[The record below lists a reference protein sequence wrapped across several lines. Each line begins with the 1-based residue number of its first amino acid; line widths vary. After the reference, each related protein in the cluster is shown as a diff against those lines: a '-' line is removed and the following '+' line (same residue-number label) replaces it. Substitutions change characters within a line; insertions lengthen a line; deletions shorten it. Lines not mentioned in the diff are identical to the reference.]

1 MMSLHGDELFKLAEK
16 NNTRHSL
23 ASMAQYLNT
32 CFIISTIENE
42 YLVNIE
48 KGVVKNV
55 EKGPFVMPSYVFK
68 LKAPEKEWLK
78 FLQHIPEPGS
88 HDIIVNASKK
98 KFLKFEGDLHPLMSH
113 LLYFK
118 LLLASLRPAESKNEN

>member
-1 MMSLHGDELFKLAEK
+1 MFKSLIDNNEK
-16 NNTRHSL
+16 RGQLSM
-23 ASMAQYLNT
+23 MAQYLNT
-32 CFIISTIENE
+32 CFMISTIENE

-55 EKGPFVMPSYVFK
+55 EEGPFVMPSYVFK
-68 LKAPEKEWLK
+68 LTAPKNEWLK
-78 FLQHIPEPGS
+78 FLQQTPQPGS
-88 HDIIVNASKK
+88 HDIIAMLRRKV
-98 KFLKFEGDLHPLMSH
+98 LKFEGDLHPLMSH

>member
-1 MMSLHGDELFKLAEK
+1 MFKSLIDDNEK
-16 NNTRHSL
+16 RSQL
-23 ASMAQYLNT
+23 SIMAQYLNT
-32 CFIISTIENE
+32 SFMISTIENE

-55 EKGPFVMPSYVFK
+55 EEGPFVMPSYVFK
-68 LKAPEKEWLK
+68 LTAPKNEWIK

-88 HDIIVNASKK
+88 HDIIAMLRRKV
-98 KFLKFEGDLHPLMSH
+98 LKFEGDLHPLMSH

-118 LLLASLRPAESKNEN
+118 LLLASLRPVESKNEN

>member
-1 MMSLHGDELFKLAEK
+1 MFKSLIDNNEK
-16 NNTRHSL
+16 RSQL
-23 ASMAQYLNT
+23 SMMAQYLNT
-32 CFIISTIENE
+32 CFMISTIENE

-55 EKGPFVMPSYVFK
+55 EEGPFVMPSYVFK
-68 LKAPEKEWLK
+68 LTAPKNEWLK
-78 FLQHIPEPGS
+78 FLQQTPQPGS
-88 HDIIVNASKK
+88 HDIIAMLRRKV
-98 KFLKFEGDLHPLMSH
+98 LKFEGDLHPLMSH

>member
-1 MMSLHGDELFKLAEK
+1 MFEKLAKK
-16 NNTRHSL
+16 NNVRLSL

-32 CFIISTIENE
+32 CFMISTIEHE

-48 KGVVKNV
+48 KGIVKNV
-55 EKGPFVMPSYVFK
+55 EEGPFVMPSYVFK
-68 LKAPEKEWLK
+68 LTAPKNEWLK
-78 FLQHIPEPGS
+78 FLQHTPQPGS
-88 HDIIVNASKK
+88 HDIIAMLRRKV
-98 KFLKFEGDLHPLMSH
+98 LKFEGDLHPLMSH

>member
-1 MMSLHGDELFKLAEK
+1 MFKSLIDNNEK
-16 NNTRHSL
+16 RSQL
-23 ASMAQYLNT
+23 PMMAQYLNT
-32 CFIISTIENE
+32 CFMISTIENE

-55 EKGPFVMPSYVFK
+55 EEGPFVMPSYVFK
-68 LKAPEKEWLK
+68 LTAPKNEWLK
-78 FLQHIPEPGS
+78 FLQQTPQPGS
-88 HDIIVNASKK
+88 HDIIAMLRRKV
-98 KFLKFEGDLHPLMSH
+98 LKFEGDLHPLMSH

>member
-1 MMSLHGDELFKLAEK
+1 MFKSLIEK
-16 NNTRHSL
+16 NEKRSQL
-23 ASMAQYLNT
+23 SMMAQYLNT
-32 CFIISTIENE
+32 CFMISTIEHE

-55 EKGPFVMPSYVFK
+55 EEGPFVMPSYVFK
-68 LKAPEKEWLK
+68 LTAPKNEWIK
-78 FLQHIPEPGS
+78 FLQHTPQPRS
-88 HDIIVNASKK
+88 QYIIAMLRRKV
-98 KFLKFEGDLHPLMSH
+98 LKFEGDLHPLMSH

>member
-1 MMSLHGDELFKLAEK
+1 MFKPLIDDNEK
-16 NNTRHSL
+16 RSQL
-23 ASMAQYLNT
+23 SIMAQYLNT
-32 CFIISTIENE
+32 SFMISTIENE

-55 EKGPFVMPSYVFK
+55 EEGPFVMPSYVFK
-68 LKAPEKEWLK
+68 LTAPKNEWIK

-88 HDIIVNASKK
+88 HDIIAMLRRKV
-98 KFLKFEGDLHPLMSH
+98 LKFEGDLHPLMSH

>member
-1 MMSLHGDELFKLAEK
+1 MFKSLIDDNEK
-16 NNTRHSL
+16 RSQL
-23 ASMAQYLNT
+23 SIMAQYLNT
-32 CFIISTIENE
+32 SFMISTIENE
-42 YLVNIE
+42 YLVNID

-55 EKGPFVMPSYVFK
+55 EEGPFVMPSYVFK
-68 LKAPEKEWLK
+68 LTAPKNEWIK

-88 HDIIVNASKK
+88 HDIIAMLRRKV
-98 KFLKFEGDLHPLMSH
+98 LKFEGDLHPLMSH

>member
-1 MMSLHGDELFKLAEK
+1 MFEKLAEK
-16 NNTRHSL
+16 NNIRHSL

-32 CFIISTIENE
+32 SFMISTIENE

-55 EKGPFVMPSYVFK
+55 EEGPFVMPSYVFK
-68 LKAPEKEWLK
+68 LTAPKNEWIK
-78 FLQHIPEPGS
+78 FLQHTPQPGS
-88 HDIIVNASKK
+88 HDIIAMLRRKV
-98 KFLKFEGDLHPLMSH
+98 LKFEGDLHPLMSH

>member
-1 MMSLHGDELFKLAEK
+1 MFKSLIDDNEK
-16 NNTRHSL
+16 RRQLSI
-23 ASMAQYLNT
+23 MAQYLNT
-32 CFIISTIENE
+32 SFMISTIENE

-55 EKGPFVMPSYVFK
+55 EEGPFVMPSYVFK
-68 LKAPEKEWLK
+68 LTAPKNEWIK

-88 HDIIVNASKK
+88 HDIIAMLRRKV
-98 KFLKFEGDLHPLMSH
+98 LQFEGDLHPLMSH

>member
-1 MMSLHGDELFKLAEK
+1 MFEKLAEK
-16 NNTRHSL
+16 NNVRHSL

-55 EKGPFVMPSYVFK
+55 EEGPFVMPSYVFK
-68 LKAPEKEWLK
+68 LTASKNEWLK
-78 FLQHIPEPGS
+78 FLQHTPQPGS
-88 HDIIVNASKK
+88 HDIIAMLRRKV
-98 KFLKFEGDLHPLMSH
+98 LKFDGDLHPLMSH

-118 LLLASLRPAESKNEN
+118 LLLASLRPVESKNEN

>member
-1 MMSLHGDELFKLAEK
+1 MFEKLAEK
-16 NNTRHSL
+16 NNVRHSL

-32 CFIISTIENE
+32 CFMISTIEHE

-48 KGVVKNV
+48 KGIVKNV
-55 EKGPFVMPSYVFK
+55 EEGPFVMPSYIFK
-68 LKAPEKEWLK
+68 LTASKNEWLK
-78 FLQHIPEPGS
+78 FLQHTPQPGS
-88 HDIIVNASKK
+88 HDIIAMLRRKV
-98 KFLKFEGDLHPLMSH
+98 LKFDGDLHPLMSH

>member
-1 MMSLHGDELFKLAEK
+1 MFEKLAEK
-16 NNTRHSL
+16 DNVRHSL

-32 CFIISTIENE
+32 CFMISTTENE

-55 EKGPFVMPSYVFK
+55 EEGPFVMPSYVFK
-68 LKAPEKEWLK
+68 LTAPKNEWIK
-78 FLQHIPEPGS
+78 FLQHTPQPGS
-88 HDIIVNASKK
+88 HDIIAMLRRKV
-98 KFLKFEGDLHPLMSH
+98 LKFEGDLHPLMSH

>member
-1 MMSLHGDELFKLAEK
+1 MFKSLIEK
-16 NNTRHSL
+16 NEKRSQL
-23 ASMAQYLNT
+23 SMMAQYLNT
-32 CFIISTIENE
+32 CFMISTIENE

-55 EKGPFVMPSYVFK
+55 EEGPFVMPSYVFK
-68 LKAPEKEWLK
+68 LTAPKNEWIR
-78 FLQHIPEPGS
+78 FLQQTPQPGS
-88 HDIIVNASKK
+88 HDIIAMLRRKV
-98 KFLKFEGDLHPLMSH
+98 LKFEGDLHPLMSH